1 MNRIKTLQRMAMGL
15 LLGVALCSAVPVPL
29 TPVVPS
35 EAPATTSTP
44 TTLTVEQV
52 LSMDM
57 RSFSET
63 IGHRLTIKERLSFQ
77 VARRGL
83 REAIRD
89 NQLRGDAPV
98 DLRQLMAEGEKGFQF
113 GGFVLGLLLGL
124 IGVLIA
130 YVMKR
135 DKGFIR
141 SAWIGWGVW
150 VAIVIAVV
158 AAAAAS
164 A

>member
-1 MNRIKTLQRMAMGL
+1 MGL

-29 TPVVPS
+29 TAIIPS
-35 EAPATTSTP
+35 EAPAATTK
-44 TTLTVEQV
+44 TLTVDQV
-52 LSMDM
+52 LSMDAHA
-57 RSFSET
+57 FSKA
-63 IGHRLTIKERLSFQ
+63 IGHRMTLRERLSFQ

-83 REAIRD
+83 REAIHD
-89 NQLRGDAPV
+89 NELRGDAPV
-98 DLRQLMAEGEKGFQF
+98 DLRQLMADGEKGFQF

-124 IGVLIA
+124 IGVLIG
-130 YVMKR
+130 YLMKR

-141 SAWIGWGVW
+141 SAWIGWSVW

-158 AAAAAS
+158 AAAGAS

>member
-1 MNRIKTLQRMAMGL
+1 MAIGL
-15 LLGVALCSAVPVPL
+15 LFGMALCSAVPVPL
-29 TPVVPS
+29 TAVVPS
-35 EAPATTSTP
+35 EARAAMSTP

-52 LSMDM
+52 LSMDGQA
-57 RSFSET
+57 FSEA

-89 NQLRGDAPV
+89 NKLRGDAPV
-98 DLRQLMAEGEKGFQF
+98 DLGQLMAEGEKGFQF

-150 VAIVIAVV
+150 VAILIAVLV
-158 AAAAAS
+158 AAGGTA
-164 A
+164 

>member
-1 MNRIKTLQRMAMGL
+1 MAL
-15 LLGVALCSAVPVPL
+15 FLSVALCSAVPVPL
-29 TPVVPS
+29 TAIVPANAPV
-35 EAPATTSTP
+35 ATS
-44 TTLTVEQV
+44 TTLTVDQV
-52 LSMDM
+52 LSMNAHT
-57 RSFSET
+57 FSKA
-63 IGHRLTIKERLSFQ
+63 IGHRMTLKERLSFQ

-89 NQLRGDAPV
+89 NGLRGDTPV
-98 DLRQLMAEGEKGFQF
+98 DLQQLMADGERGFQF
-113 GGFVLGLLLGL
+113 GGFILGLLLGL

-130 YVMKR
+130 YWMKR

-158 AAAAAS
+158 VAVGAS